1 MMKEGCLEFG
11 DGTRIADEE
20 GRQALMKEL
29 RDFAEGGIFFLMSE
43 WVVMR
48 PLGS

>member
-20 GRQALMKEL
+20 ERQALMKEL
-29 RDFAEGGIFFLMSE
+29 RDFVEGGIFFLMSE
-43 WVVMR
+43 WVVVR